1 MISLLPGIMTELLK
15 QVIAEIQ
22 ELPADQQDAI
32 ASRLMAELKDEQRW
46 TKYFES
52 TTDEQWDRLADMVR
66 QEISDGDTVA
76 IAEKIS
82 ALMTENYL
90 QERAK
95 RGSRAKYEAI
105 LAKVPD
111 VKPETYDII
120 LTV

>member
-1 MISLLPGIMTELLK
+1 MTELLK

-90 QERAK
+90 KERAK